1 MSNRKKPQTIENT
14 LNQEDALKWFAELF
28 GLPVASVSLDTARA
42 EIPDWDSLGVLTL
55 MAALDET
62 FDLVVDDA
70 DMRAMK
76 KVGDVLDLLRKN
88 GRLT

>member
-1 MSNRKKPQTIENT
+1 
-14 LNQEDALKWFAELF
+14 LKWFADLF
-28 GLPVASVSLDTARA
+28 GLPIANVTPATART
-42 EIPDWDSLGVLTL
+42 EITDWDSLGVLTL

-88 GRLT
+88 GKIT

>member
-1 MSNRKKPQTIENT
+1 M
-14 LNQEDALKWFAELF
+14 NQEDALKWFAELF
-28 GLPVASVSLDTARA
+28 GLPVASVNPGTLRS

-70 DMRAMK
+70 DMRAMQ
-76 KVGDVLDLLRKN
+76 KVGDVLDLLRKHGKIN
-88 GRLT
+88 